1 MVNVIK
7 ETKGNAHFYYLRHH
21 SGIIEKKRYLGK
33 TIPKNIE
40 QLKSDFLLE
49 FYHDEW
55 NPKIQEIY
63 RNYQIKSKN
72 IPKSIRMKNFESFG
86 IAFTYNTQR
95 IEGSSLTQ
103 SDTRDLLVFGV
114 TPAKKQQSDAI
125 ETQKH
130 YDLFMRLVTGKISK
144 ITQEIVFSWHREIF
158 DQTKIGEAGHI
169 RQHSV
174 GVITNENINF
184 ASVPE
189 IPKRLREFF
198 VWLNRC
204 DKNIVEV
211 ACLAHYKFVSIHP
224 FADGNGRI
232 SRLITNYILYRYDYP
247 MLLIKNTDRKAYF
260 KALERSQ
267 LSNDDIYFKKWFMKY
282 YIKANTKKMKDDFS
296 HLKMLS
302 EKSAKKLWDNN
313 DDKIWDQ
320 V

>member
-1 MVNVIK
+1 MASVVR

-21 SGIIEKKRYLGK
+21 SGVTEKKRYLGK

-40 QLKSDFLLE
+40 QVKLDFMLE

-63 RNYQIKSKN
+63 KSHQKRTKN
-72 IPKSIRMKNFESFG
+72 IPESIKIKNFESFG

-103 SDTRDLLVFGV
+103 SDTKDLLVFGV
-114 TPAKKQQSDAI
+114 TPTKKQQSDTI
-125 ETQKH
+125 ETKKH
-130 YDLFMRLVTGKISK
+130 YDVFMRLVSGKKLSK
-144 ITQEIVFSWHREIF
+144 ITQDIIFSWHKEIF

-169 RQHSV
+169 RQHSI
-174 GVITNENINF
+174 GVITNERITF

-189 IPKRLREFF
+189 IPKRLGEFF
-198 VWLNRC
+198 SWINKY
-204 DKNIVEV
+204 DKKENYVEF

-232 SRLITNYILYRYDYP
+232 SRLIMNYILYKYDNP
-247 MLLIKNTDRKAYF
+247 LLLIKNTDRKAYF

-267 LSNDDIYFKKWFMKY
+267 LEGNDIHFKKWFMKY
-282 YIKANTKKMKDDFS
+282 YIKAN
-296 HLKMLS
+296 
-302 EKSAKKLWDNN
+302 
-313 DDKIWDQ
+313 Q
-320 V
+320 